1 MTWNIH
7 GGIGPD
13 ELHDLERMLAVVHRA
28 DPDIL
33 ALQEV
38 DSRLHRLHR
47 NRASTG

>member
-13 ELHDLERMLAVVHRA
+13 GLHDLERMLAVIRRA
-28 DPDIL
+28 DPDVL

-38 DSRLHRLHR
+38 DSRRVKGP
-47 NRASTG
+47 STRSPC